1 MIGKRQIVIGLLVPL
16 LSFEV
21 SCHKKQAAASL
32 KPPGPAPTIAQS
44 LPNEIPAEPLPQN
57 PAEQTA
63 KAEEPPPL
71 PKKSRPRKKPSSNAS
86 NQAKTSQP
94 PATTTTSPQTST
106 QTTTAELHPPAIP
119 ANPAAEVAIGPDVSS
134 AEAARDR
141 QSTNQSLDTTE
152 KDLKRLDGRSLS
164 SDEQAMV
171 TQIRAY
177 ISQSRKAITDGDYE
191 RASNLAKKAQLLTD
205 ELLKK

>member
-16 LSFEV
+16 LTLEV
-21 SCHKKQAAASL
+21 SCHKKQGAASL

-44 LPNEIPAEPLPQN
+44 LPDEIPTEPLPQN
-57 PAEQTA
+57 PAETA

-71 PKKSRPRKKPSSNAS
+71 PKKSRPRKKPPSNAS

-94 PATTTTSPQTST
+94 PAATTTAPQTST
-106 QTTTAELHPPAIP
+106 QTTTAELHPPASP

-141 QSTNQSLDTTE
+141 QSTNQSLDATE
-152 KDLKRLDGRSLS
+152 KDLKRLDGRTLS

-177 ISQSRKAITDGDYE
+177 ISQSRKAITEGDYE

>member
-16 LSFEV
+16 LIFEA
-21 SCHKKQAAASL
+21 SCHKKQAAGSL

-44 LPNEIPAEPLPQN
+44 LPDEIPTEPLPQK
-57 PAEQTA
+57 PAETA

-71 PKKSRPRKKPSSNAS
+71 PKKSRPRKKPPSNAS
-86 NQAKTSQP
+86 NQAKTNQP
-94 PATTTTSPQTST
+94 PATTTAPQTST
-106 QTTTAELHPPAIP
+106 QTTTAELHPPPSP

-134 AEAARDR
+134 PGAARDR
-141 QSTNQSLDTTE
+141 QSTNQSLDATE
-152 KDLKRLDGRSLS
+152 KDLKRLDGRSLT